1 MIGMRSYD
9 LVCGHNSFSGT
20 TVPEHLFGNNFLLL
34 LLSSF
39 FSYCLDCSSV
49 RIFFCVRAAAQVFF
63 RAEEYVLSLASL
75 SFGLEF
81 IILLFN
87 KFSLRIIDNC
97 LLLEG
102 SRYIVYSSEYSLC
115 IYVYRLHKDHTK
127 RRAVLIAS
135 YNS

>member
-20 TVPEHLFGNNFLLL
+20 TVPEH
-34 LLSSF
+34 LSSF

-97 LLLEG
+97 FLLEG
-102 SRYIVYSSEYSLC
+102 PRYIVYSSEYSLC
-115 IYVYRLHKDHTK
+115 IYVYTIQATQGSH
-127 RRAVLIAS
+127 
-135 YNS
+135 

>member
-1 MIGMRSYD
+1 MIWYAVIIVFQEQ
-9 LVCGHNSFSGT
+9 LFQNTCSGT
-20 TVPEHLFGNNFLLL
+20 TFCCCFCRPFLAIV
-34 LLSSF
+34 STAAQYGS
-39 FSYCLDCSSV
+39 
-49 RIFFCVRAAAQVFF
+49 FFCVRAAAQVFF

-102 SRYIVYSSEYSLC
+102 PRYIVYSSEYSLC